1 MDKTKSPAEKL
12 LEQIAKKSYKY
23 NIPVIA
29 ILGDRKTKRTGL
41 AIDNRK
47 EMREINQTILLDAML
62 RQPEESAKELINA
75 ILGASAILCSQVD
88 EIWAVYKD
96 RVAQLREEQKQV
108 TPNVAEA

>member
-29 ILGDRKTKRTGL
+29 ILGDRKTKRTGVV
-41 AIDNRK
+41 IDNRK

-62 RQPEESAKELINA
+62 SQPKESARELVNA
-75 ILGASAILCSQVD
+75 VLGASAILCSEVD
-88 EIWAVYKD
+88 EMWTMFKD
-96 RVAQLREEQKQV
+96 RVAQLREDQKQV

>member
-12 LEQIAKKSYKY
+12 LEHITKKSIKH
-23 NIPVIA
+23 NIPVIC
-29 ILGDRKTKRTGL
+29 ILGDRKTKRTGVV
-41 AIDNRK
+41 IDNRA

-62 RQPEESAKELINA
+62 NQPKEVARELVNT

-88 EIWAVYKD
+88 GIWAMYKD
-96 RVAQLREEQKQV
+96 RVAQLRDEQKQV